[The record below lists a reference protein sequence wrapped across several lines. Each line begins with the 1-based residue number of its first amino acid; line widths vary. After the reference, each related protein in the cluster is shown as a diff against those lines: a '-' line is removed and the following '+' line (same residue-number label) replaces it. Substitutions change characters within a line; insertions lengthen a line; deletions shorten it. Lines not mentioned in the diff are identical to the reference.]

1 MADDGLPGQGMGLPD
16 RAEGDGAFASE
27 TVEQLRRRVVS
38 AVRRTCPS
46 WFSDHAE
53 DIVQTVLIQLLRSL
67 RKSEGKQT
75 FSAIYLEKAAYGA
88 TVNELRRRSRRREDS
103 VEEEGLMERTPAAAV
118 SPERG
123 AASAEIGDGIVDCL
137 SRLARPRRLAATLYL
152 HGCTVR
158 EAARNLGWTVKKT
171 ENLVYR
177 GLADLRACLAAKGL
191 KP

>member
-1 MADDGLPGQGMGLPD
+1 MADDGLPEPVKALPD
-16 RAEGDGAFASE
+16 RADGDGAFASE

-46 WFSDHAE
+46 WFSQHAE
-53 DIVQTVLIQLLRSL
+53 DIVQNVLIQLLRSL
-67 RKSEGKQT
+67 RRSEGKQT

-88 TVNELRRRSRRREDS
+88 TVNELRRRSRRREEP
-103 VEEEGLMERTPAAAV
+103 VEEEALMEKTPVDAV

-123 AASAEIGDGIVDCL
+123 AASSEIAGGIVDCL
-137 SRLARPRRLAATLYL
+137 ARLARPRRLAATLYL

-158 EAARNLGWTVKKT
+158 EAAVDLGWSVKKT

-177 GLADLRACLAAKGL
+177 GLADLRRCLADKGL
-191 KP
+191 QP